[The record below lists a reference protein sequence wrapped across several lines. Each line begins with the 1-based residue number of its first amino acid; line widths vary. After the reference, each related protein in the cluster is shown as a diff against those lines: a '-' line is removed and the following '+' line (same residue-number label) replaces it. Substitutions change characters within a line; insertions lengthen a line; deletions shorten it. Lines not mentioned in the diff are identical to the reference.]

1 MATNSTLFFS
11 RLTANSSNTDA
22 TSYAT
27 ASVAPTSGQFLYAV
41 ICSLKATTPD
51 TPTASGT
58 NGLSGTWTQIGT
70 TVTLQTPAGNFIGV
84 SRFRSVATSSVAG
97 VLTFSFGANTQLAGV
112 WDLIQSPFV
121 SSGTPVVQ
129 SGSSTDTSASTS
141 LPSITLGSALSNF
154 MNWAVVIVAEQA
166 NSTPSISI
174 AGSYQPYPNQTSTV
188 ATDGLGLKLCVVPGI
203 SFTPASGSYTAS
215 VAKVIV
221 ADEIAQ
227 DGTNVPVAGGGLLGN
242 DGFQGGFSQ

>member
-1 MATNSTLFFS
+1 MATNSSIFFS
-11 RLTANSSNTDA
+11 RITANGNNSSG
-22 TSYAT
+22 TSFAT
-27 ASVAPTSGQFLYAV
+27 ASVAPVSGQFLYAV

-70 TVTLQTPAGNFIGV
+70 TLTLQTPAGNFIGV
-84 SRFRSVATSSVAG
+84 SRFRSVAASSVAG
-97 VLTFSFGANTQLAGV
+97 VLTFSFGGNTQLGGL
-112 WDLIQSPFV
+112 WDLLQSPFV

-129 SGSSTDTSASTS
+129 SGTNTDTTASTA
-141 LPSITLGSALSNF
+141 LPAITLGAALSNF

-174 AGSYQPYPNQTSTV
+174 AGSYQPYPNQT
-188 ATDGLGLKLCVVPGI
+188 ATSIAGGLGLKLCVVPAN

-215 VAKVIV
+215 VAKVIL

-227 DGTNVPVAGGGLLGN
+227 DGTNVPTGGSLMGN
-242 DGFQGGFSQ
+242 PGFTGGFTQ